1 MKLLPPLLVLLL
13 AACAHDLGLMKRDET
28 LNAYRATV
36 RWGPLESAR
45 KYQSERARSLA
56 VPLDLEQLRISG
68 YEVTSQT
75 LDKERMTLSQTVKLR
90 YYRSGNL
97 VERETVDEQLW
108 RYDDEQEK
116 WLLDSPLPR
125 FP

>member
-1 MKLLPPLLVLLL
+1 
-13 AACAHDLGLMKRDET
+13 MKRDET

-45 KYQSERARSLA
+45 KYQSARAKSLA
-56 VPLDLEQLRISG
+56 APLDLEQIRISG

-75 LDKERMTLSQTVKLR
+75 LDKERMTLSQTVKLH
-90 YYRSGNL
+90 YYRSGDL
-97 VERETVDEQLW
+97 IERETVDEQLW

-116 WLLDSPLPR
+116 WFLDSPLPR